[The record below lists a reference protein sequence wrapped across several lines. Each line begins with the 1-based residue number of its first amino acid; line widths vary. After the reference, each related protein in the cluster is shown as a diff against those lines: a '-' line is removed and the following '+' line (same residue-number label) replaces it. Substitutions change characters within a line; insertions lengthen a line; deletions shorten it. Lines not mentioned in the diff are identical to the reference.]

1 MKTEK
6 APSITTDHQIF
17 LHKVRLYYSICAVLL
32 IMGGTAGVFWYF
44 YSSLDTRKTMALLSK
59 AKTLQQI
66 DRIIADSKHQLSD
79 EKMAEIYSQCAVNAF
94 NRKDYTECKKLLY
107 RIIDSQAHIEY
118 ISSAKLELA
127 YIFRMEGNFGEET
140 SLLKSIINNPSSP
153 SEIRI
158 KAEKLLEQYEK

>member
-1 MKTEK
+1 MGRFKRVCLKRNRKFNNKFFGKNENDLTWK
-6 APSITTDHQIF
+6 YWFFPVINTD
-17 LHKVRLYYSICAVLL
+17 
-32 IMGGTAGVFWYF
+32 
-44 YSSLDTRKTMALLSK
+44 
-59 AKTLQQI
+59 KTLQQI

-79 EKMAEIYSQCAVNAF
+79 EKMAEIYSQCAVHAF